1 MSELVPNT
9 PQPAVLQI
17 APACCCQSNKQ
28 GGLMKI
34 LKRILVG
41 VALFSLLANF
51 YLAGIIALLMGAGGP
66 EKTLVGGVPA
76 DFTNRQRIVVVEIK
90 GGIDDTQAA
99 YLSKTLNHLDASPP
113 AALVLHIDSPGGGVS
128 ASDQMHHALMEFKKR
143 HTDVKLIAS
152 FGGVA
157 ASGGYYIAMPCE
169 SIVCEPTG
177 ITGSIGVI
185 AQIPALGGLAKK
197 FGVEMNTVIA
207 DGSPHKA
214 DANDL
219 FVSWHDDKGELTP
232 AGKAAQEVLGGLLNS
247 AYDRFHAVVEAGRL
261 GKNGATKEEIAA
273 FANGKI
279 YTAND
284 ALKLKVVDAVGYLD
298 DAIATARQ
306 AAGLKA
312 DAPVSVIRYEKGG
325 LLSRITGA
333 CHGADGIDMTNLQPG
348 QMRDMLNALGG
359 VKLEYR
365 MDLPVK

>member
-1 MSELVPNT
+1 MSELTPNT

-17 APACCCQSNKQ
+17 APACCCQANKQ
-28 GGLMKI
+28 SGLMKI
-34 LKRILVG
+34 LKRVLIGATVL
-41 VALFSLLANF
+41 SLLANF
-51 YLAGIIALLMGAGGP
+51 YMAGIIALFLGVGGP
-66 EKTLVGGVPA
+66 EKTLDGTRPA
-76 DFTNRQRIVVVEIK
+76 DFTNPQRIVVVDIK
-90 GGIDDTQAA
+90 GGIDDAQAA
-99 YLSKTLNHLDASPP
+99 YLSKTLNHLDAYPP

-128 ASDQMHHALMEFKKR
+128 ASDQMHHALMEFKK
-143 HTDVKLIAS
+143 HHADVKMIAS

-157 ASGGYYIAMPCE
+157 ASGGYYIAMPCD

-219 FVSWHDDKGELTP
+219 FVSWYDDKGEITP
-232 AGKAAQEVLGGLLNS
+232 AGKAAKEVLGNLLNS
-247 AYDRFHAVVEAGRL
+247 AYARFHAVVEAGRL
-261 GKNGATKEEIAA
+261 KNGATKEEIAA
-273 FANGKI
+273 FSNGKI
-279 YTAND
+279 YTAD
-284 ALKLKVVDAVGYLD
+284 EALKLKVVDEVGYLD
-298 DAIATARQ
+298 SAIERARK
-306 AAGLKA
+306 AAKLGA
-312 DAPVSVIRYEKGG
+312 DAPVSLIRHEKSGI
-325 LLSRITGA
+325 LSRITGA
-333 CHGADGIDMTNLQPG
+333 SHTADGIDMTDIQPG